1 MSISISRIHSW
12 TSTATSHKVLE
23 LDLALPAE
31 TLFMFPNSL
40 LSAESLNILKL
51 LTYSKLVVPSF
62 IRLPNLKTLHFAVE
76 FSEDHTGQK
85 LFSGCPVLQELGLID
100 CYWKHTE
107 RDTISIPYV
116 RQLYIYENGYP
127 DDYPYTDRRETL
139 HDCEVFIYAENLE
152 YFDCSSY
159 LTVDSIF
166 V

>member
-76 FSEDHTGQK
+76 FPEDHTGQK

-107 RDTISIPYV
+107 RDTISIPYFF
-116 RQLYIYENGYP
+116 REE
-127 DDYPYTDRRETL
+127 DY
-139 HDCEVFIYAENLE
+139 LE
-152 YFDCSSY
+152 ARLPSFHSFDSFEGGTSD
-159 LTVDSIF
+159 VDL
-166 V
+166 